1 MSRIRLLVAYDGA
14 PFRGFAVNRDVRT
27 VAGDLSAAIQRV
39 LGHEVVLTCA
49 GRTDAGVHAWGQ
61 VVTFDVDAPVDLVR
75 LQRSVNGLC
84 APSIVIR
91 AADEMPP
98 GFDARFSATTRV
110 YRYTVLNR
118 PVPDPFL
125 DATSWHVTAPLRLRS
140 MRAASDP
147 LIGTHDFTSFCR
159 RREVTDPDTG
169 ERVEATLVRRLVRA
183 EWDEVGDGVLRFEIE
198 ASSFCHQMVRSVVG
212 MVIDVGRGHRT
223 VADVTMALA
232 ARDRQ
237 AAGQIAPPHGLCLWM
252 VRYPDQ
258 DPRPGAARRGVAALM
273 LRPSGRAALS

>member
-1 MSRIRLLVAYDGA
+1 MSRVRLLVAYDGS
-14 PFRGFAVNRDVRT
+14 PFRGFAANRGVRT

-39 LGHEVVLTCA
+39 LGREVALTCA

-61 VVTFDVDAPVDLVR
+61 VVTFDADAPVDLAR
-75 LQRSVNGLC
+75 LQQSVNGLC

-91 AADEMPP
+91 AADEVLP
-98 GFDARFSATTRV
+98 GFDARFSATARV

-125 DATSWHVTAPLRLRS
+125 HATSWHVTDPLRLRS
-140 MRAASDP
+140 LQAASDP

-159 RREVTDPDTG
+159 RREVTDPQTG

-183 EWDEVGDGVLRFEIE
+183 EWNEVGDGLLRFEIE

-212 MVIDVGRGHRT
+212 TLVDVGRGRRT
-223 VADVTMALA
+223 VADVTTALA
-232 ARDRQ
+232 ARDRH
-237 AAGQIAPPHGLCLWM
+237 AAGQIAPPQGLCLWG

-258 DPRPGAARRGVAALM
+258 PESAVVGDAPPA
-273 LRPSGRAALS
+273 